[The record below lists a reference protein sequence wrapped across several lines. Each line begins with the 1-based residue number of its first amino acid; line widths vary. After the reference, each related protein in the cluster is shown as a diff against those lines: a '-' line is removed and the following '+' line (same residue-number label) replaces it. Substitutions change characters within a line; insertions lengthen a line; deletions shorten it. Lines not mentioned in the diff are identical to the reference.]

1 MDSLKAKNAQD
12 IFGLNM
18 KANVFPDVLKKAIV
32 VPIHKKGSPNYPENY
47 RPISLLLMISK
58 IFKKCMALQL
68 VRLFEGIELFSPRQ
82 FGFPQGKDAVMGIL
96 DHGSILDPIFF
107 LVYVDDL
114 PSSDANEH
122 FTLYADDTTI
132 SFVGDTLECACVGS
146 MSAQGRAEEWFGSNR
161 LLWGPH
167 IDRVDKRLTRGVYV
181 LRSLL
186 SLCFSSCFENGLGTF
201 VGCQ

>member
-1 MDSLKAKNAQD
+1 MHRGKTKRSSKASIFSPDNVKNFYSGIAEDIVGGIPDEQNGPGAYLTSIVPPLVPFCFSDLTFNEVRDAMDSLKAKNAQD

-18 KANVFPDVLKKAIV
+18 KVIKTVKNVILIPLTKLINVCFKANVFPDVLKKAIV

-96 DHGSILDPIFF
+96 DHVTNPF
-107 LVYVDDL
+107 L
-114 PSSDANEH
+114 SS
-122 FTLYADDTTI
+122 
-132 SFVGDTLECACVGS
+132 
-146 MSAQGRAEEWFGSNR
+146 Q
-161 LLWGPH
+161 
-167 IDRVDKRLTRGVYV
+167 
-181 LRSLL
+181 
-186 SLCFSSCFENGLGTF
+186 
-201 VGCQ
+201 